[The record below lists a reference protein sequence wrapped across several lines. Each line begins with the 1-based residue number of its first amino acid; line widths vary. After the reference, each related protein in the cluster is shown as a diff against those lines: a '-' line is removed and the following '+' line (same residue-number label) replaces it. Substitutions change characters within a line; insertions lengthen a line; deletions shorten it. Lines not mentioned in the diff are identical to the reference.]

1 MRIFT
6 RLSAEYFFA
15 IFLWKPI
22 DFYLQDS
29 ILQLINAN
37 PLLQAYAGFGV
48 LSSIAAY
55 KTIVGGGVPDA
66 PATAFVYRSTHHFS
80 YPSSSV
86 S

>member
-29 ILQLINAN
+29 IMTN
-37 PLLQAYAGFGV
+37 YGGFCKPFIPKS
-48 LSSIAAY
+48 LTKMSIG
-55 KTIVGGGVPDA
+55 KVDNIL
-66 PATAFVYRSTHHFS
+66 
-80 YPSSSV
+80 
-86 S
+86 

>member
-29 ILQLINAN
+29 IIDVFLYTNTN
-37 PLLQAYAGFGV
+37 YT
-48 LSSIAAY
+48 SI
-55 KTIVGGGVPDA
+55 
-66 PATAFVYRSTHHFS
+66 FS
-80 YPSSSV
+80 ISQHSQV
-86 S
+86 